1 MKPQLPFSACQTPR
15 FWTFSAEKPHLIEKL
30 GTKASSVIHRSN
42 SPPCSLFFLWK
53 QWSGFQTELK
63 DDNRQIRVN
72 GKKCKWRSSR
82 FCGIIKSDVKW
93 QNGLVYTR
101 WRCHLYD
108 DGVETALKIQNA
120 GFTSSIFKDDLRIAR
135 NRKTC
140 PKTFIQASGTINVV
154 GKLYANIIRRMLLGH
169 SHNSQN

>member
-1 MKPQLPFSACQTPR
+1 MKLRLPFSACQTP
-15 FWTFSAEKPHLIEKL
+15 FQVLDVFCGKKPHLIEKW

-42 SPPCSLFFLWK
+42 SPPCSSKSFGNNDQGFKLS
-53 QWSGFQTELK
+53 WSGK

-120 GFTSSIFKDDLRIAR
+120 GSTSSIFKNDLRIAR

-140 PKTFIQASGTINVV
+140 PKTLIQASGTINVV
-154 GKLYANIIRRMLLGH
+154 GMRT
-169 SHNSQN
+169 